1 MLYTAC
7 QPRGVTGYMLRSVG
21 RIAPALSSWISLA
34 LDELASVPRTRF
46 TISTSS
52 IVFRS
57 WISPCLRLRLGVAG
71 HVLWPWQ
78 GKRFGVDS
86 PTPVPARD
94 IAMLRIYYPFVHTLF
109 TAVHFVSLRC
119 PLGGESRVC
128 CSVRVTVTVW

>member
-1 MLYTAC
+1 
-7 QPRGVTGYMLRSVG
+7 VTPEVDAR
-21 RIAPALSSWISLA
+21 R
-34 LDELASVPRTRF
+34 
-46 TISTSS
+46 
-52 IVFRS
+52 
-57 WISPCLRLRLGVAG
+57 ISPSLRLRLGVAG

-128 CSVRVTVTVW
+128 TCSVHVTVNWHVSCQVIWVHMSFSPSLPFAHAFAGLCIVLPCIDHAC